1 MDYDTSGFESIGKFF
16 TTLIANYD
24 ELFFPVEEER
34 KNLQKENENKQNET
48 SKVNLSYLD
57 NLKLSESFFQS
68 TGDFEDLNENT
79 NTDKN
84 KDVLIENK
92 TVENVSST
100 SGSSPLSSPSLPRYR
115 VSQSNLVFSNSPNPV
130 RSIYYPS
137 QLSTLLLYD
146 LNTNQSK
153 WTKNEATQYLQNVVG
168 YSNKDSL

>member
-1 MDYDTSGFESIGKFF
+1 M
-16 TTLIANYD
+16 
-24 ELFFPVEEER
+24 
-34 KNLQKENENKQNET
+34 
-48 SKVNLSYLD
+48 
-57 NLKLSESFFQS
+57 SESFFQS

-79 NTDKN
+79 NTDYKDDDLSESNEDEENKQKEEINENTTTEKN